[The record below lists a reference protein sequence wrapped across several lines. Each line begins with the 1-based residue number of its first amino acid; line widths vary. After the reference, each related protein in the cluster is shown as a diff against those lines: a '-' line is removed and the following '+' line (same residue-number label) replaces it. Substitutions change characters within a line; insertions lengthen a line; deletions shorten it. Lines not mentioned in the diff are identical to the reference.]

1 MTRPK
6 EIIFEFRRVGAYVKV
21 TAMDPATL
29 TEISIVG
36 APDAGEAML
45 KATARRK
52 LEYVLEKKRQEK
64 VRR

>member
-1 MTRPK
+1 
-6 EIIFEFRRVGAYVKV
+6 
-21 TAMDPATL
+21 MDPATL